1 MKFSRIDGLMAA
13 TFTPFHADG
22 SLNLECIPAYCRFL
36 KANNVAGAFI
46 CGTTG
51 EGSSLTQQERMKIA
65 EAWIAAN
72 AGDSSFKIITM
83 VGGNSI
89 ADAKEL
95 AEHASSIGLDGISFT
110 SPHYFKPTSLE
121 QLAACCM
128 DVASSA
134 PKLPFYYY
142 HIPGLTGVSFP
153 MIGLMNLL
161 HGKLE
166 NFAGIK
172 YSEENLVDYIQ
183 CLQFN
188 FGAYE
193 ILWGK
198 DECLL
203 AALAVGGKSGI
214 GSTYN
219 YAMTLYRQLIA
230 SFQAGDLQKSLEHQT
245 QSIRMVSLLGKYGGI
260 TGGKAFML
268 ALGIDCGNPRLPLS
282 CLTGMEHT
290 SFNKNLIDIHFEDI
304 RSR

>member
-1 MKFSRIDGLMAA
+1 
-13 TFTPFHADG
+13 
-22 SLNLECIPAYCRFL
+22 
-36 KANNVAGAFI
+36 
-46 CGTTG
+46 
-51 EGSSLTQQERMKIA
+51 MKIA
-65 EAWIAAN
+65 EAWISVN

-95 AEHASSIGLDGISFT
+95 AAHASSIGLDGISFT

-219 YAMTLYRQLIA
+219 YAMTLYRQLLT
-230 SFQAGDLQKSLEHQT
+230 SFPAGDLQKSLEHQT

-260 TGGKAFML
+260 AGGKAFMRS
-268 ALGIDCGNPRLPLS
+268 LGIDCGNPRLPIAAMNENDYTLFLS
-282 CLTGMEHT
+282 DLNT
-290 SFNKNLIDIHFEDI
+290 IHFDDI
-304 RSR
+304 CSR